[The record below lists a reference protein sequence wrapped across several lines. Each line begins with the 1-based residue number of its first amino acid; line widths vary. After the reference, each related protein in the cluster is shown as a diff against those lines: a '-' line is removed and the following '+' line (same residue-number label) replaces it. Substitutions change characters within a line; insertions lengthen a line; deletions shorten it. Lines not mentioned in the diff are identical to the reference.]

1 MKPVIITNYD
11 VEKIEIKSEFDFKVE
26 VLRIDVKLKDKKNG
40 TTKDK

>member
-26 VLRIDVKLKDKKNG
+26 VLRIDIKLKDKKNG
-40 TTKDK
+40 TTKNK